1 MYGYTLNWNW
11 GHPSPSCKSLPIKCG
26 SYSTLI
32 YQQGG
37 ITLSMSYTK
46 MLQYISKCFYKKD
59 IYLPST
65 RNISLDT
72 GRLSDCCS
80 VVTVTTLSVT
90 VSENTT

>member
-1 MYGYTLNWNW
+1 MRTARILE
-11 GHPSPSCKSLPIKCG
+11 
-26 SYSTLI
+26 
-32 YQQGG
+32 
-37 ITLSMSYTK
+37 
-46 MLQYISKCFYKKD
+46 YISKCFYKKD